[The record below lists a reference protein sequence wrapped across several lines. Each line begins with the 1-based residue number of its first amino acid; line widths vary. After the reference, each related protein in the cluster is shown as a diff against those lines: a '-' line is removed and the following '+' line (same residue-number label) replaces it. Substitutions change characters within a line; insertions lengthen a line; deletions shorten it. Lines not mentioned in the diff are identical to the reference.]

1 MKRPS
6 FQFYPADWRNNAKL
20 RRCSEAAR
28 GAWMDILC
36 ILHDSDEYGVLRWPL
51 ADVARSAGVSTRL
64 AQELA
69 AKDVLKGS
77 DTGMSG
83 FQYTPFHAGKAGET
97 VTLIEPTQGPCWF
110 CSRFVRDEWV
120 RSRRGAGTQFNQDNQ
135 PPKQSPKVQPIPP
148 IGERQGDGPT
158 TSSPSSSAEESSLR
172 SDIGAS
178 AGKPKRE
185 RKVLSSLPDDCPNQ
199 TDRDAAV
206 EYWRD
211 RGREDLCARLG
222 DEVEAFRNHH
232 RGKGDRMA
240 DWSAAW
246 RTWRGNALKF
256 NRAPLV
262 SNSQFATAKI
272 LKVV

>member
-20 RRCSEAAR
+20 RRCSDAAR

-51 ADVARSAGVSTRL
+51 ADIARSAGVSTRL

-77 DTGMSG
+77 DAGISA
-83 FQYTPFHAGKAGET
+83 FQYTPFHAGKSGET
-97 VTLIEPTQGPCWF
+97 VTLIEATTSPCWF
-110 CSRFVRDEWV
+110 CSRFVRDEWI
-120 RSRRGAGTQFNQDNQ
+120 RARRGSSTQFTADNQ
-135 PPKQSPKVQPIPP
+135 PPKVIPKPSPIPP
-148 IGERQGDGPT
+148 IGERLGDGPT
-158 TSSPSSSAEESSLR
+158 SSSSSSSAEETSLR
-172 SDIGAS
+172 SVIGAS

-185 RKVLSSLPDDCPNQ
+185 RKVLSSLPDDCPNE
-199 TDRDAAV
+199 TDREAAV
-206 EYWRD
+206 EFWRA

-222 DEVEAFRNHH
+222 DEVEAFRDHH

-256 NRAPLV
+256 NRAPV
-262 SNSQFATAKI
+262 VTQSSFPTAKI